1 MERGKFITVEGVDGA
16 GKSTQFEV
24 IANALK
30 EKGIDFVSTREP
42 GGPESAE
49 KIRELLLNE
58 PMTAKCELLLMFAAR
73 QENLAKIIRPALEAG
88 KWVLCDRFTDA
99 SVAYQGY
106 GRGRSLKEIEM
117 LADFVHPDIKPD
129 KTVIFDLPTEVA
141 ACPASS
147 TGLNRKTQTS
157 IEECV
162 KAIWKSQR
170 KNPSAVSSLMLRERR
185 KRSLRVSSRRLTH
198 GFSPVPLAGTAGRS
212 ALKNARQTSGRC
224 PYLWSARM
232 RRV

>member
-88 KWVLCDRFTDA
+88 KWVLCPLHGCFCRLPRVRPWAQLERNRDA
-99 SVAYQGY
+99 
-106 GRGRSLKEIEM
+106 R
-117 LADFVHPDIKPD
+117 
-129 KTVIFDLPTEVA
+129 
-141 ACPASS
+141 
-147 TGLNRKTQTS
+147 
-157 IEECV
+157 
-162 KAIWKSQR
+162 
-170 KNPSAVSSLMLRERR
+170 
-185 KRSLRVSSRRLTH
+185 
-198 GFSPVPLAGTAGRS
+198 
-212 ALKNARQTSGRC
+212 
-224 PYLWSARM
+224 
-232 RRV
+232 

>member
-141 ACPASS
+141 AAR
-147 TGLNRKTQTS
+147 L
-157 IEECV
+157 
-162 KAIWKSQR
+162 
-170 KNPSAVSSLMLRERR
+170 
-185 KRSLRVSSRRLTH
+185 SRFEQEDADFH
-198 GFSPVPLAGTAGRS
+198 
-212 ALKNARQTSGRC
+212 
-224 PYLWSARM
+224 
-232 RRV
+232 RRVRQGYLEIAKKEPERCVVIDAQGTPEEVSAHVLKEVDTWV

>member
-1 MERGKFITVEGVDGA
+1 MTKRGKFITVEGVDGA

-30 EKGIDFVSTREP
+30 ERGIDFVRTREP
-42 GGPESAE
+42 GGPQSAE

-73 QENLAKIIRPALEAG
+73 QENLG

-106 GRGRSLKEIEM
+106 GRGRSLEEIEM
-117 LADFVHPDIKPD
+117 LANFVHPDIKPD

-141 ACPASS
+141 AARLS
-147 TGLNRKTQTS
+147 RKLDRFEQEDADFHRRVRQGYLEIAKREPERCVVIDAQGTP
-157 IEECV
+157 EEV
-162 KAIWKSQR
+162 
-170 KNPSAVSSLMLRERR
+170 
-185 KRSLRVSSRRLTH
+185 
-198 GFSPVPLAGTAGRS
+198 
-212 ALKNARQTSGRC
+212 
-224 PYLWSARM
+224 SAR
-232 RRV
+232 VLKEVGTWV

>member
-106 GRGRSLKEIEM
+106 GRGRS
-117 LADFVHPDIKPD
+117 
-129 KTVIFDLPTEVA
+129 
-141 ACPASS
+141 
-147 TGLNRKTQTS
+147 
-157 IEECV
+157 V
-162 KAIWKSQR
+162 K
-170 KNPSAVSSLMLRERR
+170 
-185 KRSLRVSSRRLTH
+185 
-198 GFSPVPLAGTAGRS
+198 
-212 ALKNARQTSGRC
+212 
-224 PYLWSARM
+224 
-232 RRV
+232 